1 MPNEK
6 YFPKVSDQLIESIRI
21 QKTLRKKQSS
31 KAAQSARLVK
41 EMISEKALLL
51 ELQEIT
57 RQKLVRELHD
67 GLTQTVS
74 ALAMRVNFARR
85 MLDTDPDAAL
95 QELLKVEDLARNTAK
110 EIRHMIFIL
119 KSGLIDSQGL
129 SSELDSM
136 AEKMRDLFNLEVDLS
151 IDQDFDNALTTNTQL
166 IIYSI
171 VEEAVGNAR
180 KHAGADHVRV
190 KLNMVKGVVL
200 IDVEDDGE
208 DVVLTMEEGNNPE
221 LENMRK
227 LASLLGGSVNV
238 DSAVGKGTHI
248 RVEIPL
254 YSLASE
260 VSLQESE

>member
-6 YFPKVSDQLIESIRI
+6 YPRKVSDQLIKSIRI
-21 QKTLRKKQSS
+21 QKSRRKKLSS
-31 KAAQSARLVK
+31 EAAQSARLVK
-41 EMISEKALLL
+41 EMVSEKALLL

-57 RQKLVRELHD
+57 RHKLARELHD

-85 MLDTDPDAAL
+85 MLDLDKKAAL
-95 QELLKVEDLARNTAK
+95 QELLKVEDLARITAK

-119 KSGLIDSQGL
+119 QSGLIDSQGL
-129 SSELDSM
+129 SAELDSM
-136 AEKMRDLFNLEVDLS
+136 AEKMHDLFNLEVDLS
-151 IDQDFDNALTTNTQL
+151 IDQDFDNALATNTQL
-166 IIYSI
+166 IIYAI
-171 VEEAVGNAR
+171 VQEAVDNAR
-180 KHAGADHVRV
+180 KRAGTDHVWV
-190 KLNMVKGVVL
+190 KLNMVKGIVFV
-200 IDVEDDGE
+200 DVEDDGE
-208 DVVLTMEEGNNPE
+208 DVALTKEEVNNPD
-221 LENMRK
+221 LENMHK

-254 YSLASE
+254 YPLASE